1 MKHNLVKV
9 IATLGPSS
17 SSPPVVAGMVRA
29 GADAFRIN
37 MSHGSVESW
46 DSLIASVASVEESL
60 GFHLGLIADLEG
72 ARIRLGDFEPLAV
85 SPGSLVTFSYSKLGD
100 NVVIVPHREFFE
112 AIGEG
117 DMVLVDDGKVS
128 LIVESVEGFTAKLKV
143 LEGEVIEPR
152 KGVVI
157 SGKEV
162 GGPLVTSKDKACLEY
177 IARRPFSHV
186 MVSYARSPEH
196 VEIIR
201 SILRDYGR
209 PDIKVLAKIE
219 TPAGVMKARDI
230 AQASDGIIVARGD
243 LGMHFN
249 LEDIPIIQRDI
260 VAAARTQYKPVI
272 LATEFLSSMIESPVP
287 SRSEIVDIYEAVSL
301 SADALLLTG
310 ETAIG
315 RNPVKTVQ
323 WMAKVIVK
331 AQQGHVP
338 ERPPATTQIYRL
350 VRGLVEL
357 VENLNATLVV
367 YSRTGRFA
375 ERLAAFRPTKTIY
388 VGVPNEKVERTI
400 RTLWAAEPV
409 VVGDM
414 PYEEGLKKTTEKLE
428 EEGVIGVGD
437 LIVEAAWSSEKGVYM
452 VKVRNVIVS

>member
-1 MKHNLVKV
+1 MRHSLVKV

-17 SSPPVVAGMVRA
+17 SSQTVIAGMARA
-29 GADAFRIN
+29 GAGAFRVN
-37 MSHGSVESW
+37 MSHGNVESW
-46 DSLIASVASVEESL
+46 ESLIASVAGVEESL
-60 GFHLGLIADLEG
+60 GYHLGLIADLEG
-72 ARIRLGDFEPLAV
+72 ARIRLGDFSPLKV
-85 SPGSLVTFSYSKLGD
+85 SPGSVVTFSLSKVGD
-100 NVVIVPHREFFE
+100 NGVIAPHREFFE

-117 DMVLVDDGKVS
+117 DIVLIDDGKVS

-143 LEGEVIEPR
+143 IDGDVIEPR
-152 KGVVI
+152 KGVVV
-157 SGKEV
+157 SGKEIE
-162 GGPLVTSKDKACLEY
+162 GPLLTSKDKACLEY

-196 VEIIR
+196 VEVVKA
-201 SILRDYGR
+201 ILRDYGR

-219 TPAGVMKARDI
+219 TPAGVMKVREI

-243 LGMHFN
+243 LGMHFK

-260 VAAARTQYKPVI
+260 VAVARAQYKPVI

-287 SRSEIVDIYEAVSL
+287 SRSEIVDIYEAVRL

-323 WMAKVIVK
+323 WMSKVIAK
-331 AQQGHVP
+331 AQQEYTP
-338 ERPPATTQIYRL
+338 ERPPATIQIYRL
-350 VRGLVEL
+350 VRGLIEL
-357 VENLNATLVV
+357 LENLNATLVV

-375 ERLAAFRPTKTIY
+375 ERLAAFRPTRTIY
-388 VGVPNEKVERTI
+388 VGVPNERIERAI
-400 RTLWAAEPV
+400 RTLWATEPV

-414 PYEEGLKKTTEKLE
+414 PYEEGLKKTTAKLE
-428 EEGVIGVGD
+428 EEGAIGVGD
-437 LIVEAAWSSEKGVYM
+437 IIVEAAWSSERGVYM
-452 VKVRNVIVS
+452 VRVRNILTP